1 MDFSYDPLYRSKR
14 RAQSLMTS
22 DRKRVLFI
30 LPSLGAG
37 GAERVKITL
46 LRHLDRSRFEPHLAL
61 VEAVGPFLTE
71 VPPDVP
77 IHDLKAIRVRYAL
90 PAIFRLV
97 WKLRPHAVVSALA
110 ELNVVMGLIKPL
122 LPRGLKLLVEEE
134 TSATAELAEKGASTL
149 IWHWLYRHF
158 YAKADK
164 VICVADY
171 VVNDLAV
178 NFRIPR
184 EKLTRIYNPVDI
196 DKTRALA
203 SEGNDP
209 FRGPGPHLVAA
220 GRLLRVKAFDMLL
233 DAMAMVRKA
242 IPTARLTILGGGP
255 LESDLKSQRERLG
268 LTDAV
273 HFVGFQSNPY
283 PYFKHADLFVLS
295 SRYEGLPLV
304 VLEALAVGTPVV
316 ATDCPGGIR
325 EILDGCASG
334 RLVPNADS
342 RLLAD
347 ALVSECQSERG
358 TSPGEEN
365 LEEILDKF
373 RIEKVVRDY
382 EQLLSS

>member
-1 MDFSYDPLYRSKR
+1 
-14 RAQSLMTS
+14 MTS

-71 VPPDVP
+71 VPQDVP

-90 PAIFRLV
+90 PAILRLV

-184 EKLTRIYNPVDI
+184 EKLARIYNPVDI

-203 SEGNDP
+203 NEGDDP

-220 GRLLRVKAFDMLL
+220 GRLSRVKAFDMLL

-325 EILDGCASG
+325 EILAGCARG

-347 ALVSECQSERG
+347 ALVSECQSRRG